1 MLILLLTLF
10 FLLAAILGIPLLYA
24 LMFATLGSIKAAGLE
39 YSDTILIH
47 AFAGGIEPA
56 HFLAIPLFICA
67 GEVLSRG
74 GVGNRIIEFAG
85 SLFGW
90 LPGGLAVVTVIS
102 SMLFGAV
109 SGSAIA
115 GAAAIGSV
123 MIPGMAK
130 RGYPKAYSAA
140 LVAVSGT
147 LGVIIPPSISLLVY
161 GFVANVSVR
170 DLFLAGVVPGTLFG
184 LALIAICIWQGKF
197 GGLQTQGDRSSFAE
211 VRDKFFHCIP
221 ALLMPGV
228 ILGGIWSGVF
238 TPTEAAAVAVIY
250 GLLVSMLLEKHLK
263 WRDLPAL
270 ILEAFTTNA
279 VVMLVIGATVS
290 LAWLVTAEQVSEQI
304 VILLGE
310 FATSPLMFLLLINL
324 ILIFIG
330 IFLEPVPAL
339 LLTAPI
345 FIPTAVAFDVDP
357 VHFGLI
363 ITTNLA
369 IGLFTPPV
377 GGTLFVASRIANVG
391 IGAIS
396 KRLIPHFIASM
407 TVLLLITYVPD
418 LSLWLVRLLG

>member
-1 MLILLLTLF
+1 MLIIILTALF
-10 FLLAAILGIPLLYA
+10 LAATVLGIPLLYA
-24 LMFATLGSIKAAGLE
+24 LLLATLGTIQASGLE
-39 YSDTILIH
+39 YSNSIIFH
-47 AFAGGIEPA
+47 AFAGGVEPA
-56 HFLAIPLFICA
+56 HFLAIPLFITA

-130 RGYPKAYSAA
+130 RGYAKSYSAA

-161 GFVANVSVR
+161 GFVANVSVK
-170 DLFLAGVVPGTLFG
+170 DLFLAGVIPGTLFG
-184 LALIAICIWQGKF
+184 ASLVAICVWQGKRMGIEIKGKVTSF
-197 GGLQTQGDRSSFAE
+197 GEVWRSF
-211 VRDKFFHCIP
+211 VRCIP

-250 GLLVSMLLEKHLK
+250 GLAVSMWVEKGLA
-263 WRDLPAL
+263 WRDLPKL
-270 ILEAFTTNA
+270 LLEAFTTNA
-279 VVMLVIGATVS
+279 VVMLVIAATAA
-290 LAWLVTAEQVSEQI
+290 LAWLVTVEQVSQQLVVVLEQVAGNALI
-304 VILLGE
+304 YLL
-310 FATSPLMFLLLINL
+310 LLNLILLLI
-324 ILIFIG
+324 G
-330 IFLEPVPAL
+330 VFLEPLPAL
-339 LLTAPI
+339 LLTAPL
-345 FIPTAVAFDVDP
+345 FLPTALAFDIHP

-363 ITTNLA
+363 ITCNLA

-377 GGTLFVASRIANVG
+377 GGTLFVSSRIAKVG
-391 IGAIS
+391 IGGIS
-396 KRLIPHFIASM
+396 KKLIPFFGASM
-407 TVLLLITYVPD
+407 IVMLLVTYVPG
-418 LSLWLVRLLG
+418 LSLWLVELFG